1 MNTEDSK
8 MITAKEYAEMHNV
21 HYTTVMNWLRRDLV
35 PGAIKEELPFGG
47 YFYKIPAGA
56 PIPELKPGP
65 KTFVERL
72 RAIAAEILEGLSDQ
86 YAKFVIHQQ
95 AADSNDWRLTYTAHS
110 GVESPV
116 EALRR
121 ASHTR
126 RSKRRDSSAA
136 FAEDRRAEA
145 RLEKIR
151 EERSAS
157 EMNPLNLSKSELE
170 KFGVTYKDTTP
181 DQGGGVKRKIAPRL
195 VCNQCGR
202 SWRLPIQKGERSL
215 PNGYWICP
223 KGCNNQ

>member
-8 MITAKEYAEMHNV
+8 ITAKEYAEMHNV

-72 RAIAAEILEGLSDQ
+72 RAIAAEILEELSDQ

-95 AADSNDWRLTYTAHS
+95 AADSNDWRLNYTAHS

-121 ASHTR
+121 AGQTDDEV
-126 RSKRRDSSAA
+126 KDQIQAQLLPKT
-136 FAEDRRAEA
+136 DGPRRAS
-145 RLEKIR
+145 KK
-151 EERSAS
+151 SA
-157 EMNPLNLSKSELE
+157 K
-170 KFGVTYKDTTP
+170 KGVRAK
-181 DQGGGVKRKIAPRL
+181 
-195 VCNQCGR
+195 
-202 SWRLPIQKGERSL
+202 
-215 PNGYWICP
+215 
-223 KGCNNQ
+223 

>member
-47 YFYKIPAGA
+47 YSYKIPTGA

-72 RAIAAEILEGLSDQ
+72 RAIAAEILEELSDQ

-110 GVESPV
+110 GVEIPV

-121 ASHTR
+121 ASQTDDGVKDEIR
-126 RSKRRDSSAA
+126 AQLLPETDGP
-136 FAEDRRAEA
+136 RRAS
-145 RLEKIR
+145 KK
-151 EERSAS
+151 SA
-157 EMNPLNLSKSELE
+157 K
-170 KFGVTYKDTTP
+170 KGVRAK
-181 DQGGGVKRKIAPRL
+181 
-195 VCNQCGR
+195 
-202 SWRLPIQKGERSL
+202 
-215 PNGYWICP
+215 
-223 KGCNNQ
+223 